1 MQYRE
6 FVGSAEARARY
17 WARSLIGWPRFVSAQ
32 PGAGHRAVA
41 ELERLGVVT
50 GLITQNVDRL
60 HHAAGSEQVIEL
72 HGALAE
78 VRCLSCGALT
88 ARSAHQE
95 ALLRANPGWSE
106 RLAPFHHADGD
117 AELTGTEGFRVVD
130 CARCHGVLKP
140 NVVFFGENVP
150 RPVTEAAWATLEAGE
165 VLLVIGSSLTVFSG
179 FRFVRRAAEK
189 RLPIAIVNLGE
200 TRGDPLATLRIE
212 GRIGEVLPRLVEA
225 FRAPPPTQA
234 VPSL

>member
-88 ARSAHQE
+88 ARSPRTKKRCFAPT
-95 ALLRANPGWSE
+95 PGGRSAW
-106 RLAPFHHADGD
+106 RPFI
-117 AELTGTEGFRVVD
+117 T
-130 CARCHGVLKP
+130 P
-140 NVVFFGENVP
+140 M
-150 RPVTEAAWATLEAGE
+150 VT
-165 VLLVIGSSLTVFSG
+165 
-179 FRFVRRAAEK
+179 
-189 RLPIAIVNLGE
+189 
-200 TRGDPLATLRIE
+200 
-212 GRIGEVLPRLVEA
+212 
-225 FRAPPPTQA
+225 
-234 VPSL
+234 PS